1 MLTRKRT
8 ASSGAGGPRA
18 EPDAVASRL
27 LPMLLEGIE
36 NRGRIQVLDAGP
48 GAQSTVDF
56 FAGYNARIH
65 FTDLLG
71 CELLTDPP
79 EAPDTRAAAEAF
91 TRYLDLPDDLIFD
104 VCLFWDTF
112 HHIDLIALEGLSRA
126 LAPHVGPGTLGYG
139 FGALHA
145 GARAGDP
152 TLNSG
157 RGHYRY
163 GILRGT
169 HLLLRPGE
177 SGTRYHAHTQQ
188 QITEHFAALT
198 IQRATLLQEG
208 RLELLF
214 ARP

>member
-8 ASSGAGGPRA
+8 ASIDAAGHHG

-27 LPMLLEGIE
+27 LPMLLEGLDE
-36 NRGRIQVLDAGP
+36 RGRIHVLDAGP

-56 FAGYNARIH
+56 FTGYNACIH
-65 FTDLLG
+65 FVDLLG
-71 CELLTDPP
+71 CELVAAPP
-79 EAPDTRAAAEAF
+79 EELDAETAAEAF
-91 TRYLDLPDDLIFD
+91 ERYLDLPAGLIFD
-104 VCLFWDTF
+104 VCLLWDTL
-112 HHIDLIALEGLSRA
+112 HHIDLVGLEGLSRV
-126 LAPHVGPGTLGYG
+126 LARHIDGRTLGYG

-157 RGHYRY
+157 REHFRY
-163 GILRGT
+163 GILKGT

-177 SGTRYHAHTQQ
+177 TATRYHAYTQQ
-188 QITEHFAALT
+188 QLTEHFPALT

-214 ARP
+214 GRS

>member
-1 MLTRKRT
+1 MLTKKRT
-8 ASSGAGGPRA
+8 APTGTSGRRA

-27 LPMLLEGIE
+27 LPMLLEGME
-36 NRGRIQVLDAGP
+36 NRGRIRVLDAGP

-65 FTDLLG
+65 FVDLLG
-71 CELLTDPP
+71 CELVTDPP
-79 EAPDTRAAAEAF
+79 EEMDVRTAAETF
-91 TRYLDLPDDLIFD
+91 TRYLGLADGLVFD

-126 LAPHVGPGTLGYG
+126 LAPHVDAGTLGYG

-152 TLNSG
+152 SLNSG
-157 RGHYRY
+157 RDHYRY
-163 GILRGT
+163 GILKGT
-169 HLLLRPGE
+169 HLLLRPAE
-177 SGTRYHAHTQQ
+177 RAIRYHAHSQQ
-188 QITEHFAALT
+188 QLTEHFAALT

>member
-8 ASSGAGGPRA
+8 ASSNAGGRHS
-18 EPDAVASRL
+18 EPDAVSSRL
-27 LPMLLEGIE
+27 LPMLLEGME
-36 NRGRIQVLDAGP
+36 ERGRINVLDAGT

-56 FAGYNARIH
+56 FAGYHARIH
-65 FTDLLG
+65 FVDLLG
-71 CELLTDPP
+71 CMFVTDPP
-79 EAPDTRAAAEAF
+79 EELDAATAAQAF
-91 TRYLDLPDDLIFD
+91 KQYLSLPEGLVFD

-112 HHIDLIALEGLSRA
+112 HHIDLVALEGLSRA
-126 LAPHVGPGTLGYG
+126 LAPHIDRRTLGYG

-157 RGHYRY
+157 REYYRY
-163 GILRGT
+163 GILKGT

-177 SGTRYHAHTQQ
+177 CTTPYHAHTQQ
-188 QITEHFAALT
+188 QLTEHFPALT

-214 ARP
+214 GRS

>member
-1 MLTRKRT
+1 MLTKKRT
-8 ASSGAGGPRA
+8 APTGGGRRG

-27 LPMLLEGIE
+27 LPMLLEGLDQ
-36 NRGRIQVLDAGP
+36 RGRIHVLDAGP
-48 GAQSTVDF
+48 GSQSTVDF
-56 FAGYNARIH
+56 FAGYNACIH
-65 FTDLLG
+65 FVDLLG
-71 CELLTDPP
+71 CELVVDPP
-79 EAPDTRAAAEAF
+79 EELEAEAAAQAF
-91 TRYLDLPDDLIFD
+91 ERYLDLPDGLIFD

-112 HHIDLIALEGLSRA
+112 HHVDLVALEGLSRA
-126 LAPHVGPGTLGYG
+126 LAPHIDARTLGYG

-157 RGHYRY
+157 REYFRY
-163 GILRGT
+163 GILKGT

-177 SGTRYHAHTQQ
+177 TTTRYHAYTQQ
-188 QITEHFAALT
+188 QLTEHFPALT

-214 ARP
+214 GRP